1 MDKNIGIIKKI
12 DRLGRIVIPKEY
24 RERLN
29 LTNEVEIVLT
39 KEGVQI
45 KNPEYVLV
53 KKKDTTGDS

>member
-1 MDKNIGIIKKI
+1 MDKNIGIIKEI

-39 KEGVQI
+39 KDGVLI
-45 KNPEYVLV
+45 RNTEYVLV